1 MSALLSI
8 PIASYWSIDGLALIY
23 FSYTQQDHKRN
34 ETGIIPILLNFF
46 PTQSCARC
54 SITRRICLG
63 LVTLNQMNLTR
74 LLDVEK
80 APKGEYLIK
89 GKGILAALLILTR
102 E

>member
-1 MSALLSI
+1 M
-8 PIASYWSIDGLALIY
+8 
-23 FSYTQQDHKRN
+23 FNVQ
-34 ETGIIPILLNFF
+34 
-46 PTQSCARC
+46 C
-54 SITRRICLG
+54 SITRRICSG

-89 GKGILAALLILTR
+89 GKGLLAALLILTR